1 MGLAVDY
8 TWITVVLPRGSP
20 AHPSSSHDPREP
32 FGNSFPT
39 FGHPQIQYQPPS
51 NEFCSSSGQPYK
63 EAPKGP
69 MPGLSPDW
77 STRVLWKQLHID
89 DTHTVQEC
97 RRPCT
102 ADTSPG
108 SATRADIRPS
118 QGLCENA
125 YALSGPHP
133 LGLPSVGNTFPSC
146 PIGQGSPCKLE
157 LEKSTFSSFLLTWQK
172 HVLPHP
178 SGLRKC
184 P

>member
-1 MGLAVDY
+1 MITHGLLWCFPEALQNIPQVPM
-8 TWITVVLPRGSP
+8 TP
-20 AHPSSSHDPREP
+20 
-32 FGNSFPT
+32 GNHLATPFPT

-51 NEFCSSSGQPYK
+51 DEFCSSAGQPYK

-69 MPGLSPDW
+69 MPGLSPIW
-77 STRVLWKQLHID
+77 STRILWKQLHID
-89 DTHTVQEC
+89 DPHRVQEH
-97 RRPCT
+97 RQPCT

-108 SATRADIRPS
+108 SDTRADIRPS

-146 PIGQGSPCKLE
+146 LIGQGSPCKLE
-157 LEKSTFSSFLLTWQK
+157 LEKNTFSSFLLTWQE

-178 SGLRKC
+178 SALRKC